1 VIASLS
7 SLYQVQGQAIY
18 IKINPVKNPPKI
30 LPELDCY
37 VPEFKF
43 ELSELE
49 LSESELL
56 ESEFPELS
64 ESELSEFPELSEPK
78 IDPKF
83 RLPLDST
90 YSSSLISSSSN

>member
-1 VIASLS
+1 MIASLS

-64 ESELSEFPELSEPK
+64 EPK